1 MIFRRSG
8 GGGTSGKTSQGL
20 ITTSSPVSGSNEV
33 QRIGLNGSAGAAAPS
48 RRPVILAASAAV
60 ARYNIVS
67 EDDLAAAAER
77 TAAYVARRRDAAPRV
92 VALASVRDERAQNA
106 HSEAAG
112 EATSDTGK
120 AVTA

>member
-1 MIFRRSG
+1 MGAHGADARH
-8 GGGTSGKTSQGL
+8 GTAVSH
-20 ITTSSPVSGSNEV
+20 SS
-33 QRIGLNGSAGAAAPS
+33 APNLAPP
-48 RRPVILAASAAV
+48 RVALARPAAV
-60 ARYNIVS
+60 DRYNIVS